1 MKINTKLSIVDYMM
15 VVEEIVQ
22 EFFDIDGEY
31 KPHFGELNAMR
42 IFYNYC
48 TEPEVQIVDLLEMQE
63 IIERDEFI
71 DAYSAAIRL
80 SDGSTPKKQ
89 LDFYNAYY
97 DAKEI
102 VYQKV
107 NSYQCLATAVENAMK
122 TLFDTL
128 LSRFN
133 NDSMQRLIDVAEKV
147 ADKNIDEQAIAEA
160 YGKSARF
167 ENNTQEVAK
176 AMAERF
182 MAARK
187 AKA

>member
-48 TEPEVQIVDLLEMQE
+48 TEPEVQIVDSLEMQE
-63 IIERDEFI
+63 IIEQDEFVE
-71 DAYSAAIRL
+71 AYNNEIH
-80 SDGSTPKKQ
+80 GEHKKT
-89 LDFYNAYY
+89 LDFHNAYY

-102 VYQKV
+102 VYQKIS
-107 NSYQCLATAVENAMK
+107 SYQCLATAVENAMK

-133 NDSMQRLIDVAEKV
+133 DDSIQKLIDVAEKV
-147 ADKNIDEQAIAEA
+147 ADKNIDEQAIVEA

-176 AMAERF
+176 AMADRF

-187 AKA
+187 AKS